1 MDVVYYTNKGGRE
14 INEDSLFMT
23 EGAYVVCDGLG
34 GHASGEVASNCA
46 VKVMSELCVNNPPY
60 SLELINTFYLRANQ
74 AVIGLKEQA
83 LTTIVGGFVRD
94 GFLYYQGVG
103 DSRFYYFKLGK
114 KYAQT
119 KDDSVCQ
126 AAVDL
131 GTMDY
136 EDIRTSEDRS
146 RLLKVL
152 GNDPELKIMRHYDP
166 IKMQKG
172 DAFLVCSDGFWEH
185 VLDQEMEETL
195 QQSYDAEEW
204 LNRML
209 KIQYGR
215 AKNRDDNYTVICGI
229 VEEQDATDSENPEEI
244 MPHDADAISP
254 ANKGI
259 IASALTS
266 VPESPAEKLHDE
278 VHTEPF
284 ETMPVNEVELEQE
297 ETLDKLSGA
306 SSDTP
311 FNVPYQSQFR
321 KYNEDENITLS
332 YSSGNASSGD
342 DFSPDRYDEEDEAY
356 CDDEE
361 YEEDYDDYD
370 EAPKKKGFFSKL
382 FGSKR

>member
-259 IASALTS
+259 IASALTG
-266 VPESPAEKLHDE
+266 VPERPAEKLHDE

-297 ETLDKLSGA
+297 ETLDKPSGA

-332 YSSGNASSGD
+332 YSTGNASSGD

-356 CDDEE
+356 SDDEE

-382 FGSKR
+382 FGSRK

>member
-1 MDVVYYTNKGGRE
+1 
-14 INEDSLFMT
+14 
-23 EGAYVVCDGLG
+23 
-34 GHASGEVASNCA
+34 
-46 VKVMSELCVNNPPY
+46 
-60 SLELINTFYLRANQ
+60 
-74 AVIGLKEQA
+74 
-83 LTTIVGGFVRD
+83 
-94 GFLYYQGVG
+94 
-103 DSRFYYFKLGK
+103 
-114 KYAQT
+114 
-119 KDDSVCQ
+119 
-126 AAVDL
+126 
-131 GTMDY
+131 MDY

-297 ETLDKLSGA
+297 EPLDKPSGA
-306 SSDTP
+306 SPDTP

-321 KYNEDENITLS
+321 KYNEDENVMFS
-332 YSSGNASSGD
+332 YSSGNSSSGD